1 MTAYAITTHQ
11 NIDDVGYRFYAPTVS
26 ARTVISGVNGFSWT
40 TSGNMN
46 DVAVAWTGF
55 AFGDELG
62 VFVAAN
68 RTVTATTT
76 PEATGGATN
85 RATALPAGDNF
96 KYLPAFRATGGD
108 DLGAAFPFLRTIF

>member
-1 MTAYAITTHQ
+1 MTAYVATTHQ

-76 PEATGGATN
+76 PEATVWHP
-85 RATALPAGDNF
+85 RAQL
-96 KYLPAFRATGGD
+96 RARQH
-108 DLGAAFPFLRTIF
+108 PFC